1 MEFERLSCDAK
12 VVAVLRTQE
21 GSDFVT
27 QKAERLSLTL
37 AGIPG
42 DRHSGF
48 HKAAGVREKALYGKG
63 TPIANH
69 RQWSAVSAEELEVI
83 AEAMGLP
90 HVDPGYLGANF
101 VFSGI
106 PDLTKLPSL
115 SRIRIGKA
123 PNQATLIV
131 YEENEPCR
139 FPQEAM
145 EKAGVVVTGQ
155 PFVKA
160 AYRKRGLVGWVE
172 KGARVVPGDPVE
184 VFIPKLR

>member
-1 MEFERLSCDAK
+1 MEFERLNCDAK

-21 GSDFVT
+21 GSGFLT
-27 QKAERLSLTL
+27 QKADRLSLTL

-42 DRHSGF
+42 DRHAGF
-48 HKAAGVREKALYGKG
+48 HKAAGAREKALYAKG

-69 RQWSAVSAEELEVI
+69 RQWSALSSEELELI
-83 AEAMGLP
+83 AKGMGLAQVEP
-90 HVDPGYLGANF
+90 EYLGANF

-106 PDLTKLPSL
+106 PDFTKLPSL
-115 SRIRIGKA
+115 TRLRIGKA

-145 EKAGVVVTGQ
+145 EKAGIEVPGQ
-155 PFVKA
+155 SFVKA

-172 KGARVVPGDPVE
+172 KGARVLPGDPVE
-184 VFIPKLR
+184 VFVPKAR

>member
-48 HKAAGVREKALYGKG
+48 HKSAGVREKALYGKG

-69 RQWSAVSAEELEVI
+69 RQWSAVSSEELENI
-83 AEAMGLP
+83 AENMRLL
-90 HVDPGYLGANF
+90 HVEAEYLGANF

-106 PDLTKLPSL
+106 PDFTKLPSL
-115 SRIRIGKA
+115 SRIRIGKV
-123 PNQATLIV
+123 PNQATLVV

-145 EKAGVVVTGQ
+145 EKAGIEITGQ

-172 KGARVVPGDPVE
+172 KGARVLPGDPVE
-184 VFIPKLR
+184 VFIPKRR